1 MGKILFIGFL
11 ILSVYIVLGMAVYML
26 YSLITDKMKDY
37 CVMNDDEK
45 RIVYTIVIFYPICI
59 VYWFFRELV
68 KTVFWWVKK
77 LKKK

>member
-1 MGKILFIGFL
+1 MGKFLLIGFL
-11 ILSVYIVLGMAVYML
+11 ILSVYIVLGMAVYIL

-37 CVMNDDEK
+37 CYMNDDEK